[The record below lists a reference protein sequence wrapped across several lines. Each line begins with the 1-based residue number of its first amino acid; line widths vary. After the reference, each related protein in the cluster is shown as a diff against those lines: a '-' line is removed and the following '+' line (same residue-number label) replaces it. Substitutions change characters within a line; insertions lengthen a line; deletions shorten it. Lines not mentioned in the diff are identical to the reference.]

1 VCDFIAQQNV
11 DRYLSMLQKPELAT
25 DQQKTL
31 QKLLVEEEDLLARSR
46 EQLEL
51 ADRRVHDGKERIRKL
66 KQTGAKLNAD
76 ERARDANLSL
86 VATMEATQRLLEK
99 FHRQLRDELYPFCIM
114 LQNTMVGVSVSL
126 DEAQQRAQQFADANP
141 KLVVTI
147 IDRLSGDSDV
157 VVPQN

>member
-1 VCDFIAQQNV
+1 
-11 DRYLSMLQKPELAT
+11 
-25 DQQKTL
+25 
-31 QKLLVEEEDLLARSR
+31 
-46 EQLEL
+46 
-51 ADRRVHDGKERIRKL
+51 
-66 KQTGAKLNAD
+66 
-76 ERARDANLSL
+76 
-86 VATMEATQRLLEK
+86 MEATQRLLEK